1 MPSAVDQVPG
11 ELTVAAKLENVRV
24 LAAWLRDRCHSEGI
38 VDTDA
43 FDLELA
49 MVEAANNCIEHGY
62 VENTGGNIGI
72 AFELSERAVEV
83 ALYDRGKAIPP
94 HLLSECRE
102 VPFDA
107 LSGRGMSIVR
117 SCVDEIDY
125 RSEDGLN
132 ILVMTK
138 RLG

>member
-11 ELTVAAKLENVRV
+11 ELLVAAELENVRV
-24 LAAWLRDRCHSEGI
+24 LATWLRDRCQSEGI

-62 VENTGGNIGI
+62 VEKTAGSIGI
-72 AFELSERAVEV
+72 AFEISGRAVEV

-94 HLLSECRE
+94 HLFSECRE

-107 LSGRGMSIVR
+107 LSGRGLSIVR
-117 SCVDEIDY
+117 SCVDKIDY